1 MQEHGHTLPSPQTEA
16 FLSRLVGKPIVVHT
30 VVGGHEASARP
41 GAPQAG
47 TLYGRLQAN
56 YPDAIVL
63 EIIERER
70 PSGGKILI
78 YKRAIVAIEARDAM
92 TP

>member
-1 MQEHGHTLPSPQTEA
+1 MQEHSHTLPSPQTET
-16 FLSRLVGKPIVVHT
+16 FLSRLVGKPIAVHT
-30 VVGGHEASARP
+30 VVSDHEASARP
-41 GAPQAG
+41 GASQAG